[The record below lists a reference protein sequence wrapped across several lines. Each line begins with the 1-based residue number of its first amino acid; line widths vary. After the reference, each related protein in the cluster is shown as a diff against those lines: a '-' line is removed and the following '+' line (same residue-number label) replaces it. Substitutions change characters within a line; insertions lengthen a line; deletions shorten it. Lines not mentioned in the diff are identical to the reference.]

1 MLCRT
6 GPPSRRKTGRFAAL
20 PAMSHIAC
28 SSALIAV
35 KWAAPFHGA
44 SRFIV
49 TQLSSMSRGSL
60 PMIAREHSWI
70 APSADSSLLSSVASP
85 TPLMPSSVSIRTK
98 RKFEL
103 CAAQPNVLTSV
114 IFMNRF
120 PLPTGETDGGKQL
133 SANHA
138 AWFIPPLWE
147 VYPERRDDPFHVEGR
162 RGSLAPSA
170 SARIRGPTT
179 CARSRSRGPDDP
191 AP

>member
-1 MLCRT
+1 
-6 GPPSRRKTGRFAAL
+6 
-20 PAMSHIAC
+20 MSHMAC

-85 TPLMPSSVSIRTK
+85 TPLMPSSVSMRTK

-120 PLPTGETDGGKQL
+120 PLPTGETDGGKEP
-133 SANHA
+133 SATHA
-138 AWFIPPLWE
+138 AWLPPPLGG
-147 VYPERRDDPFHVEGR
+147 YLPKRRGDPFHVERR
-162 RGSLAPSA
+162 RGSV
-170 SARIRGPTT
+170 
-179 CARSRSRGPDDP
+179 
-191 AP
+191 